1 METNVNYTVVGAF
14 VIIMISAIVLGI
26 IWLSAGFSLQPNI
39 DYMVYMTESV
49 SGLSDDSP
57 VEYNGVN
64 VGNVKSV
71 RLNQKNPQLVE
82 VLLSVHSDTP
92 VTRGTVATL
101 NTRGLTGYTYV
112 ALKDKSTDLRKLL
125 PEPGSPYAVIP
136 PAPSLFVRLDTALTQ
151 LTTNLKKITETIQS
165 IFDRQN
171 QESFKDILLNIKK
184 LTGDLSKNNKYFG
197 DILKNTATASKE
209 FSPLLQ
215 SSTNAMQTFQGQT
228 LPAAYQV
235 LSNMDEVTRN
245 LLTVSAELKQNP
257 AILIRGTA
265 PQPLGPGEK

>member
-82 VLLSVHSDTP
+82 VILSVHSNTP

-125 PEPGSPYAVIP
+125 PEPGAPYAVIP

-184 LTGDLSKNNKYFG
+184 LTGELSKENYFA
-197 DILKNTATASKE
+197 DILKNTASASKE
-209 FSPLLQ
+209 LRPLLE
-215 SSTNAMQTFQGQT
+215 SSANAMQTFHGQT

-235 LSNMDEVTRN
+235 LNNMDEVTRN